1 MKNSRFKR
9 VVYQGYPFFI
19 SIFIVSYHLLY
30 VYIYIYINLIQWNF
44 VFYFSPPVNFIQ
56 CNCILFA
63 GAFYFTFNRTYV
75 YLVYNLIVYLI
86 SRYRI
91 KFYTIYFGI
100 NYISYNTFVCDYL
113 YLYLYLIQ
121 FCFTLYTVILYYLI
135 SFVFYTMEFD
145 NSFLPPNFVV
155 VNCILYNLF
164 VNNSRLYNLTVFDYI
179 VYCVIMSN

>member
-1 MKNSRFKR
+1 M
-9 VVYQGYPFFI
+9 
-19 SIFIVSYHLLY
+19 
-30 VYIYIYINLIQWNF
+30 IQWNLILF
-44 VFYFSPPVNFIQ
+44 ISPPVNFIQ
-56 CNCILFA
+56 CNCILFS

-91 KFYTIYFGI
+91 KFYTIDFGI

-121 FCFTLYTVILYYLI
+121 FCFTLYIVILYYLI

-145 NSFLPPNFVV
+145 AFIFPRYLVV
-155 VNCILYNLF
+155 
-164 VNNSRLYNLTVFDYI
+164 
-179 VYCVIMSN
+179 